1 MESFTKE
8 KADPESIENSYINM
22 SWGSQE
28 QWQYLVKGWW
38 NPANRSSE
46 LANNKIHVILY
57 SAELASNKIPIILYS
72 TVEDGY
78 QLHACFLP
86 LCLIKSL
93 VANTSLERKE
103 VIYCAKIWK

>member
-1 MESFTKE
+1 MESFTNE
-8 KADPESIENSYINM
+8 KADPESIENSYMNI
-22 SWGSQE
+22 SWGIHE

-46 LANNKIHVILY
+46 LVNNKIPV
-57 SAELASNKIPIILYS
+57 ILYS

-86 LCLIKSL
+86 FCLIKSL

-103 VIYCAKIWK
+103 YCAKRWK